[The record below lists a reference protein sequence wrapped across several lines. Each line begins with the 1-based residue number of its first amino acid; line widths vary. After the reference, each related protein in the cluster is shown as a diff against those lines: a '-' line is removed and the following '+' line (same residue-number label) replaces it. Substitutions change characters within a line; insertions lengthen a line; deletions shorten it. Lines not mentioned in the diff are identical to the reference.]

1 MATEAGETTV
11 DLGALSR
18 LSEQVSG
25 KAEAAKEKGR
35 QMLEHRAEYARVRD
49 RLEGL
54 SDVMQHR
61 VMVPMTSKVKKIY
74 EGESKAD
81 NDQAVICLT
90 FENTPHSADEV
101 EANFL

>member
-1 MATEAGETTV
+1 MATEAGETTA

-25 KAEAAKEKGR
+25 KAEAAREKGR

-74 EGESKAD
+74 EGESKEEKAI
-81 NDQAVICLT
+81 ICLT

-101 EANFL
+101 EATFL